1 MSRKNSHVRNFTAL
15 KGFPCPIRIIIEMN
29 ERRRLK
35 IMKIRTIM
43 ATAATGIVLV
53 FTGSSLAF
61 GAEWS
66 CPRGYEDCTGYEYCT
81 THDHGDCEGHWSE
94 DGNWVCPD
102 GTHSWCASS
111 SAGSPAA
118 SASGNSEGRSSNGHH
133 SESGNRGGHHN
144 RQGCGSHHR

>member
-1 MSRKNSHVRNFTAL
+1 
-15 KGFPCPIRIIIEMN
+15 
-29 ERRRLK
+29 
-35 IMKIRTIM
+35 MKIRTIM

-53 FTGSSLAF
+53 FAGSSLAF

-102 GTHSWCASS
+102 GTHNGYASPASS
-111 SAGSPAA
+111 SGTAD
-118 SASGNSEGRSSNGHH
+118 GRSSNRHH
-133 SESGNRGGHHN
+133 GGSGNRSGHHN
-144 RQGCGSHHR
+144 RQGCGSHHSS